1 MAKDRLVLLFQAF
14 CLRRTKEIIHLPQL
28 RKTVRKLSFSVEER
42 KQYENTLKILRRK
55 ILHRVGEAEQNS
67 KFGTFQIN
75 LQMRLLCNH
84 GTWQQPFSWD
94 RRSYQDAREA
104 LISAVGENNEI
115 TCAGC
120 QMPMPILGSSRLNHS
135 IYEQCAHVLCS
146 ECIDQSITPNDEG
159 QIQTQHCPMC
169 TRRLRHAMVESS
181 AVIDDD
187 SVPNRPPKDRVGDG
201 DDYFDFNKVGYSTKM
216 NALIEDVQRD
226 LWESKR

>member
-14 CLRRTKEIIHLPQL
+14 CLRRTKEIIDLPQL

-42 KQYENTLKILRRK
+42 KQYENTMKILRRM
-55 ILHRVGEAEQNS
+55 ILHRVGEAEQSS

-84 GTWQQPFSWD
+84 GTWQQPFSWH
-94 RRSYQDAREA
+94 RRSYRDEREA
-104 LISAVGENNEI
+104 LLSAVGQSSEI

-120 QMPMPILGSSRLNHS
+120 QMPVSILGSRRLNHI
-135 IYEQCAHVLCS
+135 IYEQCGHVLCY
-146 ECIDQSITPNDEG
+146 ECIEQSNTSNDGG
-159 QIQTQHCPMC
+159 QAQHCPVC
-169 TRRLRHAMVESS
+169 IRWLRHTMVESG

-187 SVPNRPPKDRVGDG
+187 SVPNCPPKDRVGDG